1 MAQPTRPVAELL
13 DFTGGLNS
21 AEPPDQLMPGQ
32 LAEIR
37 NLEYRRSR
45 GLKRRRG
52 MVARLTGTIG
62 LGGGFAIL
70 SLFRHTPG
78 QSETTME
85 LWAAHNDPGVLN
97 ALGRVAAGS
106 VWASVALADPIA
118 STTAA
123 WFCRGVSFNGK
134 LFLPYDSAVDRLH
147 VWDGTVVR
155 RVGIAGATAAP
166 TVANQ
171 GAGAYAAVPR
181 QYKVSYAVGDGG
193 GKLVFSPLSPAS
205 VLFTPSGA
213 GLAARVTRPALPGD
227 GETVWFLWGS
237 PDGVNYYAINSA
249 AVATTFIDDTVTPAT
264 YPTQDPTFAGF
275 PTSAD
280 YFTPPISAKFLV
292 VDGAQLLLAGSWEAV
307 ALSSTVHYTPAL
319 NTTGFNTADDER
331 VPTLNRIEI
340 DPQLGGGITGMGGPI
355 GGTPVVFKLERTY
368 LLNPTSDPTRP
379 YTRQLL
385 SDAVGCVSY
394 QGIVLAEDE
403 QGSPSLYWP
412 SRRGYYRYGSG
423 GLEYCGADIEDL
435 WATVNLSA
443 QAGITAAYHRDAGQV
458 YVYLPVS
465 GQNTPQVLVVFDVA
479 RARRSTE
486 GVRGGWTRADS
497 NLARC
502 SAIAMFSDTPGAPMG
517 LRLKPYVGRNNLAGA
532 SGLGVYQADADG
544 INRDDNNVTPYTA
557 SLVTRAIDKGI
568 GSQFGIQNVYVQGIG
583 ETALTLDVSLRRNFD
598 PADTIPSVPIALG
611 TQRGAVTATGLELS
625 ECEFIQ
631 VRIADQASIDQHWS
645 LDRIGLRVREE
656 APKE

>member
-1 MAQPTRPVAELL
+1 VSQPTRPVAELL

-37 NLEYRRSR
+37 NLEYRRTK

-52 MVARLTGTIG
+52 MAARLTGTIG
-62 LGGGFAIL
+62 LAGASSIL

-78 QSETTME
+78 QSESTME
-85 LWAAHNDPGVLN
+85 LWAAHSDSGNLN
-97 ALGRVAAGS
+97 VLGRVAAGS

-118 STTAA
+118 SVTAA

-147 VWDGTVVR
+147 VWDGTSVR
-155 RVGIAGATAAP
+155 RVGISGPAAAP
-166 TVANQ
+166 TVANT
-171 GAGAYAAVPR
+171 GAGTYAAIPR
-181 QYKVSYAVGDGG
+181 FYKVQFLGLDGTG
-193 GKLVFSPLSPAS
+193 RVTYSPLSAAS
-205 VLFTPSGA
+205 LVFTPSGA

-227 GETVWFLWGS
+227 SEIVWTLFGS

-249 AVATTFIDDTVTPAT
+249 AVATTFVDDTILPAN
-264 YPTQDPTFAGF
+264 YPTTDPAQAGL
-275 PTSAD
+275 PTGAD
-280 YFTPPISAKFLV
+280 YYTAPPSCKFLL
-292 VDGAQLLLAGSWEAV
+292 VDGAQLLLGGSWENV
-307 ALSSTVHYTPAL
+307 AASSTVFYTPAL
-319 NTTGFNTADDER
+319 NTTGFNAADDER
-331 VPTLNRIEI
+331 VPTTNRVEL

-368 LLNPTSDPTRP
+368 LLNPTNDPTRP

-502 SAIAMFSDTPGAPMG
+502 SAIAMFSDTPGNPMG
-517 LRLKPYVGRNNLAGA
+517 LRLKPYVGRNNLA
-532 SGLGVYQADADG
+532 SPPGLGVYQADADG

-598 PADTIPSVPIALG
+598 PTDTIPSVPIALG